1 MGICTI
7 DLYRNST
14 KKKKYSNNS
23 GLFVV
28 CLIILQCNISSSLPC
43 TSFYWYHKSHK
54 SIFLRIPVS
63 FEYCMDSGCFD
74 YFKFP
79 FLLCLLFPSVTL
91 EESSNKSLV
100 LWHKG
105 CSVTKFLTVW
115 NSPFFFFFASWHD
128 SFAPRTFNFDL
139 LWWLLNGD
147 LTVLIFCL

>member
-1 MGICTI
+1 MIFHG
-7 DLYRNST
+7 DLYHRFIQ
-14 KKKKYSNNS
+14 KQYKEKKYSNNS

-63 FEYCMDSGCFD
+63 VEYCMDSGCFA

-79 FLLCLLFPSVTL
+79 FFLCLLPTSVSL

-100 LWHKG
+100 LWRKG

-115 NSPFFFFFASWHD
+115 NSPLFFFLHLGRTLLPQGHLTLICCGD
-128 SFAPRTFNFDL
+128 SLMVT
-139 LWWLLNGD
+139 
-147 LTVLIFCL
+147 